1 MLKHFMFCSCRTD
14 AGAAEASHRAAQKKT
29 GASARDSGECFYN
42 NHNNNNKINIM
53 FQHNLLF
60 SFILHLALLCSSS
73 SPLASAQMSKL
84 PKQRSSSAAPAL
96 PLQFLLLFLP
106 PGSLWL
112 ISVFTILPRSPPI
125 CCWSIL
131 LSYLFDWF

>member
-14 AGAAEASHRAAQKKT
+14 ARAAEASHRAAQKKT
-29 GASARDSGECFYN
+29 GAAARDSGECFYN
-42 NHNNNNKINIM
+42 KNKINII

-84 PKQRSSSAAPAL
+84 PEQRSSSAAPAL
-96 PLQFLLLFLP
+96 PLQFVLLFLP

-112 ISVFTILPRSPPI
+112 ISVFTIPPRLPPI
-125 CCWSIL
+125 CCWSTL

>member
-14 AGAAEASHRAAQKKT
+14 ARAAEASHRAAQKKT

-42 NHNNNNKINIM
+42 NNKINII

-60 SFILHLALLCSSS
+60 SFILHLALLCSSL

-84 PKQRSSSAAPAL
+84 PKQRSTCASSSVIVVVSS
-96 PLQFLLLFLP
+96 P

-112 ISVFTILPRSPPI
+112 ISVFTILPRLPPI